1 MQEPKTQL
9 FESSGED
16 RRAGRRVEGFVW
28 QTGINVCSPGVAW
41 EIQDR
46 ACHPSL
52 RWRFTHFTRL
62 CKICFLA
69 VMSASVSECLLISF
83 FTLQRR
89 LLIYSE
95 VFQQSSD
102 LFFNVASSRASCY
115 FPFFLPGVREKGRSA
130 FSLIT
135 DQMRLESR
143 RDSHLLSPSLL
154 LCLSW
159 PLPPA
164 E

>member
-16 RRAGRRVEGFVW
+16 RQAGRRVEGFVW

-52 RWRFTHFTRL
+52 RRLLTHFTRL

-69 VMSASVSECLLISF
+69 VMSASVSECLLISLSLHYSVF
-83 FTLQRR
+83 FSFILRC
-89 LLIYSE
+89 
-95 VFQQSSD
+95 F
-102 LFFNVASSRASCY
+102 SRAAIY
-115 FPFFLPGVREKGRSA
+115 FLTLRPHELPVTFHFSFLE
-130 FSLIT
+130 
-135 DQMRLESR
+135 LER
-143 RDSHLLSPSLL
+143 RDALLFL
-154 LCLSW
+154 
-159 PLPPA
+159 
-164 E
+164 